1 MLLSFQ
7 LVTCKSCLA
16 TRVLPYHQQTLVEK
30 HDINKPS
37 KENVFSYSKK
47 LNKDCSYDLFNIN
60 IDKLVKDNF
69 ITVIEKESLFFV
81 KYFNEILST
90 YTETADN
97 YTEAEIMDNIHPENN
112 KSAKESSK
120 RLSNLEQFF
129 DSVTID
135 KAADKA
141 PLVDVNQ
148 LFFV

>member
-1 MLLSFQ
+1 M
-7 LVTCKSCLA
+7 
-16 TRVLPYHQQTLVEK
+16 
-30 HDINKPS
+30 
-37 KENVFSYSKK
+37 
-47 LNKDCSYDLFNIN
+47 
-60 IDKLVKDNF
+60 
-69 ITVIEKESLFFV
+69 TVIEKESLFFV

-129 DSVTID
+129 DSVAID

-141 PLVDVNQ
+141 PLVDVN
-148 LFFV
+148 